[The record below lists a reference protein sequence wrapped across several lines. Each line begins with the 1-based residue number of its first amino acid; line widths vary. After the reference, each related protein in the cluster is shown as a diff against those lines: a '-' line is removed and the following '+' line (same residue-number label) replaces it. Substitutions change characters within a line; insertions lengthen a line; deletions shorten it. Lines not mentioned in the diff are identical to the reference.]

1 MTGYLSRVSLS
12 TTLAL
17 CGLFGS
23 SSASAQDIPTLAS
36 GAPQLESLVNTLAA
50 ADLVETLAS
59 EGPFTVFAPTNDAF
73 ARLDAETVEA
83 LLQEPGRRSLK
94 RILLHHVVPGR
105 LAASDLVG
113 MESVTTAAGTEIP
126 LTLVK
131 DRLLVGD
138 AAVTTAGIKADN
150 GIVHIIDRVLIPEAA
165 EAPLTTYLSRAVARG
180 VPLFN
185 DGSPAACSAVYAVA
199 LEAVVYSDGW
209 GVDNETRQRVSEGL
223 DRAEQMNDMGDRAW
237 AYRRLIDALITGTGF
252 TPVSKTDGARTIF
265 DFSDGGQVQS
275 WRTVLDG
282 VMGGL
287 STGRVE
293 MGDDT
298 MIFSGE
304 TSLRNNGGFSS
315 MRVAVPERIFAD
327 SDAIRIR
334 VKGDGRTWIIGT
346 KNAAGMGGDSFWT
359 RFETVDGEW
368 QDLVFPIDE
377 MERHYFGQR
386 RSGSI
391 SPSEV
396 RALEFY
402 IYDKEAGPF
411 RLEVDRI
418 EGVALSI

>member
-1 MTGYLSRVSLS
+1 MTGYLSRVALTAS
-12 TTLAL
+12 LAL
-17 CGLFGS
+17 GGFIGS
-23 SSASAQDIPTLAS
+23 AAAVADDIPTIAS
-36 GAPQLESLVNTLAA
+36 GSDQLESLVNTLKA
-50 ADLVETLAS
+50 ADLVEALAG

-73 ARLDAETVEA
+73 ARLDSEVVEA
-83 LLQEPGRRSLK
+83 LLEEPGRRSLK

-105 LAASDLVG
+105 LAAAELVG
-113 MESVTTAAGTEIP
+113 MESVTTAAGTELP

-131 DRLLVGD
+131 DRLLAGD
-138 AAVTTAGIKADN
+138 AVVSTADINADN

-165 EAPLTTYLSRAVARG
+165 EDPLTAYLTRAVARG

-209 GVDNETRQRVSEGL
+209 GLDNETRQRVSEGL
-223 DRAEQMNDMGDRAW
+223 ARAESMDDMGDRAW
-237 AYRRLIDALITGTGF
+237 AYRRIIDALITGTAL
-252 TPVSKTDGARTIF
+252 TSVSNAEGVKTIF

-298 MIFSGE
+298 MVFSGE

-377 MERHYFGQR
+377 MERHFFGQR
-386 RSGSI
+386 RSGGI
-391 SPSEV
+391 TPSQV

-411 RLEVDRI
+411 RLEIDRI

>member
-1 MTGYLSRVSLS
+1 MTGYLSRVALTAS
-12 TTLAL
+12 LAL
-17 CGLFGS
+17 GGFIGS
-23 SSASAQDIPTLAS
+23 AAAVADDIPTIAS
-36 GAPQLESLVNTLAA
+36 GSDQLESLVSTLKA
-50 ADLVETLAS
+50 ADLVEALAG

-73 ARLDAETVEA
+73 ARLDSEVVEA
-83 LLQEPGRRSLK
+83 LLEEPGRRSLK

-105 LAASDLVG
+105 LAAAELVG
-113 MESVTTAAGTEIP
+113 MESVTTAAGTELP

-131 DRLLVGD
+131 DRLLAGD
-138 AAVTTAGIKADN
+138 AVVSTADINADN

-165 EAPLTTYLSRAVARG
+165 EDPLTAYLTRAVARG

-209 GVDNETRQRVSEGL
+209 GLDNETRQRVSEGL
-223 DRAEQMNDMGDRAW
+223 ARAESMNDMSDRAW
-237 AYRRLIDALITGTGF
+237 AYRRIIDALITGTAL
-252 TPVSKTDGARTIF
+252 TSVSNAEGVKTIF

-298 MIFSGE
+298 MVFSGE

-359 RFETVDGEW
+359 RFDTVDGEW

-377 MERHYFGQR
+377 MERHFFGQR

-391 SPSEV
+391 TPSEV

-411 RLEVDRI
+411 RLEIDRI

>member
-12 TTLAL
+12 TTLAI
-17 CGLFGS
+17 CGLLGS
-23 SSASAQDIPTLAS
+23 SMASAEDIPTIAS
-36 GAPQLESLVNTLAA
+36 GSSQLESLVSTLQA
-50 ADLVETLAS
+50 ADLVDTLAG

-73 ARLDAETVEA
+73 ARLDGETVQT
-83 LLQEPGRRSLK
+83 LLNEPGRRSLK

-105 LAASDLVG
+105 FSASDLVG
-113 MESVTTAAGTEIP
+113 MESVTTAAGTELP
-126 LTLVK
+126 LTLIK

-138 AAVTTAGIKADN
+138 AAVSTAGIKADN
-150 GIVHIIDRVLIPEAA
+150 GIVHIIDRVLIPEAV

-199 LEAVVYSDGW
+199 LEAVVYSEGW
-209 GVDNETRQRVSEGL
+209 GVDADTRQKLSENMERTERMG
-223 DRAEQMNDMGDRAW
+223 DMADRAW
-237 AYRRLIDALITGTGF
+237 AYRRLIDALIEG
-252 TPVSKTDGARTIF
+252 VDISAISKADGAKTIF
-265 DFSDGGQVQS
+265 DFSDAAQIQS

-293 MGDDT
+293 MGDNT
-298 MIFSGE
+298 LVFSGE

-315 MRVAVPERIFAD
+315 MRVSVPERIFAD

-359 RFETVDGEW
+359 RFETVDGKW

-377 MERHYFGQR
+377 MEQHFFGQR
-386 RSGSI
+386 RAGKI
-391 SPSEV
+391 TPQQV

-402 IYDKEAGPF
+402 IYDKESGPF
-411 RLEVDRI
+411 RLELDSL
-418 EGVALSI
+418 EGVTLSV